1 MTLERNL
8 TRDTQKKIV
17 IMSHFFKILS
27 FLWRVHGELQNTL
40 NIEIFQIP
48 NRDPSLTSLLV
59 YQRALRNVLTSRG
72 AWMWFGLTSLLV
84 SSMALR
90 KAIMSRDAQMWFG
103 DVWTYGARVTEY
115 WTFFIESSIKSK
127 QNCLGKLGQLLGKS

>member
-59 YQRALRNVLTSRG
+59 YQRALRNALTSRG

-103 DVWTYGARVTEY
+103 DVWTYGARVTEILNIFH
-115 WTFFIESSIKSK
+115 WKFNKIKTNLFRETGTTSW
-127 QNCLGKLGQLLGKS
+127 